1 VSVARPTL
9 DDVFMSYTGS
19 TIRDAEESSTKQI
32 NRITM
37 QVMTGGR
44 R

>member
-1 VSVARPTL
+1 
-9 DDVFMSYTGS
+9 MNYTGS
-19 TIRDAEESSTKQI
+19 TIRDAEASSATER

-37 QVMTGGR
+37 RVMTGGR